1 MQPEDLQGKKVTVLG
16 AARSGRAAS
25 RLLAGAGAKVLLSD
39 VRDMPAH
46 EAASLE
52 SAEIHLEAGGHSDRA
67 LDADLMVI
75 SPGVP
80 TSAPVVQRA
89 LQRGIPVYS
98 ELEAASWFC
107 KARIV
112 AITGTNGKTTTCT
125 LVHSILRSGGLRTVL
140 AGNIGTP
147 FSDEVANL
155 SADSTVILE
164 VSSFQLDHIDSFRPT
179 VSVLLNISPDHLDR
193 YQGSLGDYARA
204 KFRLVENQQEDDV
217 IVYNY
222 DDTRIRKHIDS
233 IVAARSLHAVAFSC
247 GASLSDGIS
256 LRDGAIT
263 VSARGET
270 EVLVRIGDL
279 GPGGRS
285 NARNAMA
292 AAAAAR
298 ALEIDNAAIRNSL
311 LQFEGLP
318 HRLEFVRSVDGVRYI
333 NDSKATNVNALWYAL
348 ETMRSPVVLLA
359 GGRDKG
365 NDYSSLHGLVRRKVR
380 AVVAF
385 GESAGVVCRDLGAFA
400 PRVARAATLEE
411 ATQVARRLAE
421 PGSVVLLSPACAS
434 FDLFDSY
441 EHRGETFKRVVLQ
454 F

>member
-1 MQPEDLQGKKVTVLG
+1 MQPEDLQGKNVTVLG

-25 RLLAGAGAKVLLSD
+25 RLLAGAGARVLLSD
-39 VRDMPAH
+39 VRDISAN
-46 EAASLE
+46 ETASLK
-52 SAEIHLEAGGHSDRA
+52 SAAIRLETGGHSENA

-80 TSAPVVQRA
+80 TSVPVVQRA
-89 LQRGIPVYS
+89 LARGIPVYS
-98 ELEAASWFC
+98 ELEVASWFC
-107 KARIV
+107 MARIV

-125 LVHSILRSGGLRTVL
+125 LVHSILRRGGINSVL

-147 FSDEVANL
+147 FSDEVAHL
-155 SADSTVILE
+155 GADNTAVLE

-193 YQGSLGDYARA
+193 YRGSVEDYARA
-204 KFRLVENQQEDDV
+204 KFRLLENQREEDV

-222 DDTRIRKHIDS
+222 DDTRIRKHVDS
-233 IVAARSLHAVAFSC
+233 IVRARSLHAVAFSC
-247 GASLSDGIS
+247 SATLADGVSLQ
-256 LRDGAIT
+256 DGAIT
-263 VSARGET
+263 VSAFGET
-270 EVLVRIGDL
+270 DVLVRIDDL
-279 GPGGRS
+279 GPGGRE

-298 ALEIDNAAIRNSL
+298 ALEIENAVIRESL
-311 LQFEGLP
+311 LRFEGLA
-318 HRLEFVRSVDGVRYI
+318 HRLEFVRTVDGVRYI
-333 NDSKATNVNALWYAL
+333 NDSKSTNVNALWYAL
-348 ETMRSPVVLLA
+348 ETMRGPVVLLA

-365 NDYSSLHGLVRRKVR
+365 NDYSPLYGLVKQKVR

-385 GESAGVVCRDLGAFA
+385 GESAGAVCRDLGPFA

-411 ATQVARRLAE
+411 ATELARRLAV
-421 PGSVVLLSPACAS
+421 PGGVVLLSPACSS

-441 EHRGETFKRVVLQ
+441 VHRGEAFKRIVLQ

>member
-1 MQPEDLQGKKVTVLG
+1 MQPEDLQGKNVTVLG

-25 RLLAGAGAKVLLSD
+25 RLLAGAGASVLLSD
-39 VRDMPAH
+39 VRGIPAD

-52 SAEIHLEAGGHSDRA
+52 AAEISLETGGHSDRA
-67 LDADLMVI
+67 LDADLIVI

-98 ELEAASWFC
+98 ELELASWFC

-125 LVHSILRSGGLRTVL
+125 LVHSILRRGGLSTVL
-140 AGNIGTP
+140 AGNIGMP
-147 FSDEVANL
+147 FSGEVAHL
-155 SADSTVILE
+155 SADSTVVLE
-164 VSSFQLDHIDSFRPT
+164 VSSFQLDHIDTFRPA

-193 YQGSLGDYARA
+193 YHGRLGEYAQA
-204 KFRLVENQQEDDV
+204 KFRLVENQREEDV

-222 DDTRIRKHIDS
+222 DDSRIRKHIDTLA
-233 IVAARSLHAVAFSC
+233 AARSLHAVAFSC
-247 GASLSDGIS
+247 SATLSDGIS
-256 LRDGAIT
+256 LRDCAIT

-279 GPGGRS
+279 GPGART

-298 ALEIDNAAIRNSL
+298 ALEIDNTVIRESL
-311 LQFEGLP
+311 RHFEGLP
-318 HRLEFVRSVDGVRYI
+318 HRLEFVRKVDGVRYI

-365 NDYSSLHGLVRRKVR
+365 NDYSSLHGLVKRKVR
-380 AVVAF
+380 AIVAF

-400 PRVARAATLEE
+400 PRVVRATTLEE